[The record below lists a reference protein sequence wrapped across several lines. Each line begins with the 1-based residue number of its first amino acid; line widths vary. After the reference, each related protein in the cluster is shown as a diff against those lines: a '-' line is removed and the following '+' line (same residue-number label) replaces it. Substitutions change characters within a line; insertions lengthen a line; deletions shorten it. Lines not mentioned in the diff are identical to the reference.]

1 MIQTVYFI
9 HRRLVSIAGTVT
21 LVNKRFGNNKMF
33 KTKVTVPAGDTSF
46 LSTTLTVWVIIS
58 VKYIYKMNIFY
69 GEHIDKV
76 CLNAVTH

>member
-1 MIQTVYFI
+1 
-9 HRRLVSIAGTVT
+9 
-21 LVNKRFGNNKMF
+21 MF

-69 GEHIDKV
+69 GEDIDQIWK
-76 CLNAVTH
+76 NAVNHCSLTLTVELMFDI